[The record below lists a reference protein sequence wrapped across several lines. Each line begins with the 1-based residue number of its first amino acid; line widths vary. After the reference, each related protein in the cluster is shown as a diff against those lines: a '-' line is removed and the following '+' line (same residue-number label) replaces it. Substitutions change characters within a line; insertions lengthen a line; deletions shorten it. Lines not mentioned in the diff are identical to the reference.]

1 MAADDSSERRFGL
14 ADATSAAAAIGR
26 GEVKS
31 AELVDAVLGSL
42 DAVNAGLNAVVV
54 TCPDRARDEARLVD
68 RARVS
73 GTAPGALA
81 GVPISVKEAFHTVGL
96 PTTWG
101 LPEHAGWA
109 AAEDAGV
116 VHRLRAAGAIVVGK
130 TNVAAMLADYAQ
142 TANEL
147 YGRTNNPQELA
158 RSPGGSSGGSAA
170 AVAAGI
176 TFLDYGSDLVGSIR
190 IPAAFCGV
198 YGLRPTANTIPQ
210 DGLAPPGAPA
220 VALPSHIGWISTVGP
235 IARTPADIR
244 TALSITA
251 DHHEAPPARELR
263 AQGLRLGLVLDD
275 PGCPIASDVG
285 AVLSGAA
292 DRLAAAGVEV
302 VEGWPSG
309 IDSSATMPSF
319 VFALQRFMAAADP
332 ASDWSAT
339 SAEIDRE
346 RQWRAEV
353 RAAWARYFTGVD
365 AFVCPVNFTAAIEH
379 DDRPFD
385 QRTVRTSDGERRYDE
400 QPFWT
405 AQPAVAGLPA
415 LAAPAGRTQ
424 AGLPV
429 GMQIVGPHHGDYL
442 ITDIAE
448 LLDGILGS
456 AA

>member
-1 MAADDSSERRFGL
+1 
-14 ADATSAAAAIGR
+14 
-26 GEVKS
+26 
-31 AELVDAVLGSL
+31 
-42 DAVNAGLNAVVV
+42 
-54 TCPDRARDEARLVD
+54 
-68 RARVS
+68 
-73 GTAPGALA
+73 
-81 GVPISVKEAFHTVGL
+81 
-96 PTTWG
+96 
-101 LPEHAGWA
+101 
-109 AAEDAGV
+109 
-116 VHRLRAAGAIVVGK
+116 
-130 TNVAAMLADYAQ
+130 
-142 TANEL
+142 
-147 YGRTNNPQELA
+147 
-158 RSPGGSSGGSAA
+158 
-170 AVAAGI
+170 
-176 TFLDYGSDLVGSIR
+176 
-190 IPAAFCGV
+190 
-198 YGLRPTANTIPQ
+198 
-210 DGLAPPGAPA
+210 
-220 VALPSHIGWISTVGP
+220 
-235 IARTPADIR
+235 
-244 TALSITA
+244 
-251 DHHEAPPARELR
+251 
-263 AQGLRLGLVLDD
+263 
-275 PGCPIASDVG
+275 
-285 AVLSGAA
+285 VLSGAA